1 MIMAEQYALDTLDT
15 DIHSY
20 LERHQRKELL
30 RFVTVGSVDD
40 GKSTL
45 IGRLLH
51 DTQGVYEDQLAD
63 ARRKR
68 SKTEASSGGAPLPA
82 EAEFDFALITD
93 GLRAEREQGITIDVA
108 YRYFTTARRKF
119 IIADTPGHIQY
130 TRNMATGASTA
141 DVAIILIDARHGV
154 LQQSRRHAY
163 IASLLGIPN
172 LAVCIN
178 KMDLADWDESRF
190 HAIRSN
196 FASFVSRLHFR
207 DVSYLPMS
215 AKKGENV
222 VQKSVHM
229 PWYGGPAL
237 LGYLET
243 VDITGGW
250 NHRDL
255 RLPIQY
261 VLRPHQDYRGF
272 AGQLASGILR
282 KGDSVMALPSGK
294 SSRVKAIDIFGG
306 GEAEEAQAPLSVAL
320 RLEDE
325 VDISRGDILVRRPD
339 TPGRDPEEEPAK
351 VGRTFDAML
360 VWMTEQPLDTAK
372 SYWIKHAARYIRADL
387 HTVHHRIDMDTLE
400 ELAAPTLQLNDIGRV
415 SLTCHQ
421 PLVFD
426 PYRRNRRMG
435 AFVVIDSL
443 TNNTV
448 GAGMILDA
456 SEAPGD
462 VVRQIGRQS
471 GVSVA
476 ERMERLKQKPVT
488 LWLSGLSFSGKA
500 PLAYALER
508 RLFDLGYTAHVLKG
522 DMEDGRADALS
533 YEELARTAVLFNE
546 AGLICIA
553 LSTSPTE
560 QIRNEARERVG
571 RERFIHLHVATP
583 LEVCRSWDTEGRY
596 AAAEAGTLGYGVAGV
611 SYAMEGAREEDVV
624 ISLDKDPLEAAVR
637 AVEGVLRERGI
648 LL

>member
-1 MIMAEQYALDTLDT
+1 MSSRDMLETYALDTLDT
-15 DIHSY
+15 DIHTY
-20 LERHQRKELL
+20 LQRHQQKELL

-51 DTQGVYEDQLAD
+51 DTHGVYEDQLAD

-68 SKTEASSGGAPLPA
+68 GKVEGGGEPLPA

-108 YRYFTTARRKF
+108 YRYFTTAKRKF
-119 IIADTPGHIQY
+119 IIADTPGHVQY

-178 KMDLADWDESRF
+178 KMDLVDWDEARYE
-190 HAIRSN
+190 AIRSN
-196 FASFVSRLHFR
+196 FVSFLSRLSFR
-207 DVSYLPMS
+207 EVKYLPMS

-222 VQKSVHM
+222 VAGSGKM
-229 PWYGGPAL
+229 PWYEGPTL
-237 LGYLET
+237 LGYLEE
-243 VDITGGW
+243 VDIQGGW
-250 NHRDL
+250 NHNDL
-255 RLPIQY
+255 RLPVQY

-272 AGQLASGILR
+272 AGQLASGVVR
-282 KGDSVMALPSGK
+282 KGDTVVALPSGK
-294 SSRVKAIDIFGG
+294 TSRVKAIDTFS
-306 GEAEEAQAPLSVAL
+306 GELEAAYAPLSVTV

-325 VDISRGDILVRRPD
+325 VDISRGDVLAHPA
-339 TPGRDPEEEPAK
+339 GSGAHALEEPPR

-360 VWMTEQPLDTAK
+360 VWMAEQPLDTGK
-372 SYWIKHAARYIRADL
+372 SYWMKHAARYVRADL
-387 HTVHHRIDMDTLE
+387 HTVHYKIDMDTLE
-400 ELAAPTLQLNDIGRV
+400 ELSAPSLSLNDIGRV

-462 VVRQIGRQS
+462 VVRQIGRHS
-471 GVSVA
+471 GVSAA
-476 ERMERLKQKPVT
+476 ERSRRLKQKAVT
-488 LWLSGLSFSGKA
+488 VWLSGLCCSGKT

-508 RLFDLGYTAHVLKG
+508 RLFDLGYVAHVLLG
-522 DMEDGRADALS
+522 DMEDGREDALS
-533 YEELARTAVLFNE
+533 YAQLARTAALCGD
-546 AGLICIA
+546 AGLISIA
-553 LSTSPTE
+553 VSTSPVE
-560 QIRNEARERVG
+560 RIRCEAKDSIG
-571 RERFIHLHVATP
+571 AERFVYVHVATP
-583 LEVCRSWDTEGRY
+583 LEICKSWDTEGRY
-596 AAAEAGTLGYGVAGV
+596 AAAEAGTLPYPLTGVQ
-611 SYAMEGAREEDVV
+611 SPMEPPGQADLQV
-624 ISLDKDPLEAAVR
+624 SLDTEPLEVAVR
-637 AVEGVLRERGI
+637 AVEALLRDKGF